1 MQIKRK
7 MEPIKDGP
15 ENYSLIEGGLFRKA
29 QMKFGVENHQGIL
42 ALAGICFAWLPL
54 VLLTALDGTL
64 YDGASM
70 PFLHDVAMHARILI
84 ALPVLILIRSI
95 IDIKTT
101 AVIKYLT
108 DSLLDSEEQQKMVS
122 VTLPR
127 MRKLACSSLTE
138 IILLLL
144 VIASVLSLYQSGAY
158 TELLGGSTSWKHVG
172 AHDGHMLSL
181 AGKWAAFVSIPFFQ
195 FLLLQWLWRYIV
207 WIMLLYHFSSLPL
220 KLLPTHADRSG
231 GLGIIILAQR
241 SFSFIFF
248 AGSMVISGQLIVLI
262 MNSPGDILV
271 VQRVGIGYILL
282 SLLLLLLP
290 LLFFIGKLVKTKQLG
305 LLRLS
310 KLGTEMSRTFEND
323 WLTDIPFEKR
333 IEDRRVD
340 PSMAYDYSSMYD
352 VLQQLRVV
360 PVTIRDI
367 ISLAVSIAIPF
378 LPILF
383 VYFSAAEVLQK
394 IIGLLM

>member
-1 MQIKRK
+1 MTSNQLPD
-7 MEPIKDGP
+7 ET
-15 ENYSLIEGGLFRKA
+15 YSLIEGGLFRKV
-29 QMKFGVENHQGIL
+29 QKKFGVENHQGLL

-54 VLLTALDGTL
+54 VIFTTLDGTL
-64 YDGASM
+64 YDGTSM
-70 PFLHDVAMHARILI
+70 PFLKDVAMHARILI

-101 AVIKYLT
+101 AVLKYMT
-108 DSLLDSEEQQKMVS
+108 ESLLDDEERQKMLS

-127 MRKLACSSLTE
+127 MRSLACSSLTE
-138 IILLLL
+138 IILILLIVGSVFSL
-144 VIASVLSLYQSGAY
+144 VQSGAY
-158 TELLGGSTSWKHVG
+158 SELLGGSSSWKQV
-172 AHDGHMLSL
+172 ATQEGHTLTL
-181 AGKWAAFVSIPFFQ
+181 AGKWAMFISIPFFQ

-207 WIMLLYHFSSLPL
+207 WIILLYHFSCSSL

-231 GLGIIILAQR
+231 GVGIIILAQR

-248 AGSMVISGQLIVLI
+248 AGSVVISGQLIVLM
-262 MNSPGDILV
+262 MNSPDAILL
-271 VQRVGIGYILL
+271 VQRVCIGYIIL

-290 LLFFIGKLVKTKQLG
+290 LLFFIGRLVKTKQKG
-305 LLRLS
+305 LLYLS

-360 PVTIRDI
+360 PVTLRDI
-367 ISLAVSIAIPF
+367 GSLALSIAIPF
-378 LPILF
+378 VPILF
-383 VYFSAAEVLQK
+383 VYYSAVEVLQK
-394 IIGLLM
+394 IIGFLM